1 MSAILGNKAELARQ
15 DNAIRQALDSRRAAL
30 RMNKELFAHRI
41 GMSEDTFT
49 RRYKKPEDFTLK
61 ELRKL
66 CGVMGWSAD
75 TIKEV
80 LFG

>member
-1 MSAILGNKAELARQ
+1 MSAIRGNKSERAYQ
-15 DNAIRQALDSRRAAL
+15 DRLIREALDSRRGAL
-30 RMNKELFAHRI
+30 RMNKELFAHRM
-41 GMSEDTFT
+41 GMSEDTFD

>member
-1 MSAILGNKAELARQ
+1 MSAIWGSKSELAYQ
-15 DNAIRQALDSRRAAL
+15 DNLIRQALDSRRAVL
-30 RMNKELFAHRI
+30 HMNKEVFAHRL
-41 GMSEDTFT
+41 GMSEDTFA

-66 CGVMGWSAD
+66 CAAMGWSAD
-75 TIKEV
+75 RAMEV